1 MYYSYSILY
10 RYGLLPN
17 VYRLCF
23 NSSVFMGKSITRA
36 VNLNLAIEKL
46 ETYNYAFGKMFLKY
60 HRIWKFQSGF
70 KPVL

>member
-1 MYYSYSILY
+1 M
-10 RYGLLPN
+10 
-17 VYRLCF
+17 

-36 VNLNLAIEKL
+36 VNLNPVIEKL